1 MEGKMTAERA
11 LESHLRQGERVCW
24 QSGTKAFPLLEKG
37 ESWKIIG
44 KWIGTVAA
52 AAALLALYTGQGREW
67 SVNAVAVILLIAV
80 LMLLSPVI
88 ERYSLLGQRYW
99 ITDQRA
105 ILMTRDQTFYY
116 MELLEID
123 DFQLLR
129 DRTAGDCLVL
139 GGCLF
144 EEVDRQLRWRAC
156 HPKTDIQ
163 NDSQRGLA
171 QGLGEAP
178 LCAGMPAPVPGRLI
192 FRFRKSA
199 KKPR

>member
-1 MEGKMTAERA
+1 MAGKTTAEQA
-11 LESHLRQGERVCW
+11 LRNYLRQGEQVRW
-24 QSGTKAFPLLEKG
+24 QSGTAPFPLLEKG

-44 KWIGTVAA
+44 KWVGTVIAT
-52 AAALLALYTGQGREW
+52 AALLALYTGQGREW
-67 SVNAVAVILLIAV
+67 SVKAVAVILLIAA
-80 LMLLSPVI
+80 LLLLSPVI

-99 ITDQRA
+99 ITNQRA
-105 ILMTRDQTFYY
+105 ILVTRDQTFYY
-116 MELLEID
+116 MELSEID

-171 QGLGEAP
+171 QGLAFFSVEDG
-178 LCAGMPAPVPGRLI
+178 
-192 FRFRKSA
+192 A
-199 KKPR
+199 KAAECLRGAA

>member
-1 MEGKMTAERA
+1 MTGKMTVEQA
-11 LESHLRQGERVCW
+11 LRDYLRQGEQIRW
-24 QSGTKAFPLLEKG
+24 QSETTSFPLLEKG

-52 AAALLALYTGQGREW
+52 TAALLLLYTGQGREW
-67 SVNAVAVILLIAV
+67 SVKAVVVILFIAV
-80 LMLLSPVI
+80 LLLLSPMI
-88 ERYSLLGQRYW
+88 ERHSLLGQRYW

-116 MELLEID
+116 MELSEID

-156 HPKTDIQ
+156 HPKTDSQ
-163 NDSQRGLA
+163 NSGLRGEA
-171 QGLGEAP
+171 QGLAFFSVKDGTKAAECLRQA
-178 LCAGMPAPVPGRLI
+178 A
-192 FRFRKSA
+192 
-199 KKPR
+199 